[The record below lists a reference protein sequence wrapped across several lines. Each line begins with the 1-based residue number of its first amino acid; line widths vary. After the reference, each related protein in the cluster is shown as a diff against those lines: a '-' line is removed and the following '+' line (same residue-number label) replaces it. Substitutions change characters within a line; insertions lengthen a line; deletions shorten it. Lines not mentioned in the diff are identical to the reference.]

1 MRNDFKFD
9 LVLVCRNGGYDVVV
23 GTVIKAK
30 VQDKKGNI
38 HDKKGNCGLVWMDGG
53 RAVTCVLLR
62 ENDLHV
68 SSVNR

>member
-1 MRNDFKFD
+1 MRFKWSVRNDFKFD

-38 HDKKGNCGLVWMDGG
+38 HDKKDNWFGLDGWWPC
-53 RAVTCVLLR
+53 RYLC
-62 ENDLHV
+62 
-68 SSVNR
+68 SVAQK